1 MSILTKLQRK
11 ITGYLD
17 RRQDRSLLAR
27 HQRAFFTPEQIAP
40 VIRQNRAALSSVPRW
55 IDDSVYD
62 HSIFQYGLPAAL
74 KLMID
79 KPISSEVTYTDAL
92 CFLLTRLSKPV
103 RYLEMGVSVGKNFFQ
118 VANFLQNGSLTG
130 FDIEEMN
137 PILEARFSDRTAIS
151 RWATME
157 TSMKK
162 GESSLTSYR
171 FQTNQVR
178 YLSGDIFDESSWAR
192 LAGEKFNVIFSD
204 AFHSPDALRF
214 EYEMLKR
221 YRLVADEQFIM
232 IWDDLG
238 GEMMREFLRI
248 YDAMKAEYGLTSANF
263 SLNAYRGWVGEYEPK
278 HMIGVIRK
286 L

>member
-1 MSILTKLQRK
+1 MSILTRLQRK

-27 HQRAFFTPEQIAP
+27 HQRAFFTPEQITP
-40 VIRQNRAALSSVPRW
+40 VIRQNRAVLSSVPRW

-74 KLMID
+74 KLLID
-79 KPISSEVTYTDAL
+79 KPLSSEVTYTDAL

-103 RYLEMGVSVGKNFFQ
+103 RYLELGVSVGKNFFQ
-118 VANFLQNGSLTG
+118 VANSLQNSSLTG
-130 FDIEEMN
+130 FDIEEIN
-137 PILEARFSDRTAIS
+137 PILEARFSDRTPIS

-157 TSMKK
+157 TSTKK

-171 FQTNQVR
+171 LQSNEVR
-178 YLSGDIFDESSWAR
+178 YLSGDIFDEGSWAR

-221 YRLVADEQFIM
+221 YRLIADEQFIM
-232 IWDDLG
+232 MWDDLG
-238 GEMMREFLRI
+238 GGMTREFFHI
-248 YDAMKAEYGLTSANF
+248 YDAMQLEHGLTSANL
-263 SLNAYRGWVGEYEPK
+263 SLNAYRGWLGEYVAK
-278 HMIGVIRK
+278 HMIGMIHR